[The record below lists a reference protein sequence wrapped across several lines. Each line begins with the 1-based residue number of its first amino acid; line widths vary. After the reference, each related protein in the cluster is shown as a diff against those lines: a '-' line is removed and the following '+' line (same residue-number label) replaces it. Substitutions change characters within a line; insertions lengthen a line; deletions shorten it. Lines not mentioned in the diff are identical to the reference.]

1 MISKIFNTF
10 SIKFFSAIFNLLI
23 AIVVSQYLGAA
34 GKGIQSI
41 ILTTISFVLIFENI
55 AGGAV
60 LVYLSS
66 RYKTSI
72 LIILSYFW
80 SIFTGIVFY
89 FILSNLNIVNQDF
102 IFSICLL
109 SVINSFAS
117 NNSNILLGKEKINF
131 SNIVSFIQPI
141 FTLIT
146 LLIFLFIFRIK
157 SINIYI
163 NSLYIAYIFSF
174 LLSIF
179 YLKHAKDKTN
189 KIKINN
195 WKQTAKAMFSL
206 GFYNQLSHITSLLNM
221 RLSYYLLDKYQGAE
235 ALGIYSNGV
244 SLTEAIWMVSG
255 SMAMVQYSKISNT
268 SDRKYAQELTVN
280 MVKISLLLTI
290 VILIPMLL
298 LPSGFYIF
306 IFGKDFANV
315 NLIMNCLA
323 PGVIFYNF
331 ALLIGHYFSGT
342 GKYYINTTASAI
354 GLIITLLLSF
364 YTIPIWGFYG
374 AGVVTS
380 ISYITISATVLFFF
394 QKESKI
400 SFMLMIPTFQDIKQ
414 YFSSIKT
421 VVNNKKNYHE

>member
-1 MISKIFNTF
+1 MINKIFNTF
-10 SIKFFSAIFNLLI
+10 SIKLFSAIFNLLI
-23 AIVVSQYLGAA
+23 AVVVSQYMGAA
-34 GKGIQSI
+34 GKGVQSI

-66 RYKTSI
+66 RYKTNI
-72 LIILSYFW
+72 LIILSYLW

-89 FILSNLNIVNQDF
+89 FILSLLNIVNQDF

-141 FTLIT
+141 FTLVS
-146 LLIFLFIFRIK
+146 LLIFLFIFRIN

-163 NSLYIAYIFSF
+163 NSLYIAYTFSF

-179 YLKHAKDKTN
+179 FLYYTKDKTKN
-189 KIKINN
+189 IKANN

-235 ALGIYSNGV
+235 AIGIYSNGV

-268 SDRKYAQELTVN
+268 SDRRYAQELTVN
-280 MVKISLLLTI
+280 MVKISLLITI
-290 VILIPMLL
+290 VILVPMLL
-298 LPSGFYIF
+298 LPSVFYIF

-315 NLIMNCLA
+315 NIIMNCLA

-331 ALLIGHYFSGT
+331 ALLIGHYYSGT
-342 GKYYINTTASAI
+342 GRYYINTTASAT
-354 GLIITLLLSF
+354 GLIITLILSF
-364 YTIPIWGFYG
+364 FAIPIWGFYG
-374 AGVVTS
+374 AGIVTS
-380 ISYITISATVLFFF
+380 ISYITISATVIYFF

-400 SFMLMIPTFQDIKQ
+400 SIMQMFPSFKDIKQ
-414 YFSSIKT
+414 YITSIKT
-421 VVNNKKNYHE
+421 LVNKKTNYDE